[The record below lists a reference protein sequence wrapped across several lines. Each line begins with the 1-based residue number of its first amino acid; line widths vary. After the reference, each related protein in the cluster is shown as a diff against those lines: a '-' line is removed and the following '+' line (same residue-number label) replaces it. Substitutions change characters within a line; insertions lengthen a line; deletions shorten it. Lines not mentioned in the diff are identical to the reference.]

1 MVIYNSLYNKSPFS
15 NIWEVILGPSP
26 FKNIDLR
33 VKILKNDKV
42 DILSIVR
49 RGNNGTKMINL

>member
-1 MVIYNSLYNKSPFS
+1 MVQTKSLIMYYGYLFVYNKMSPFS
-15 NIWEVILGPSP
+15 NIWEVILGPGP

-42 DILSIVR
+42 DIL
-49 RGNNGTKMINL
+49 